1 LRVPSAGSRF
11 ARSRKF
17 QGSGDPGLQD
27 SKVAG
32 FQGSKITRLRNPRLQ
47 VSMVSKL
54 QDFRVLGYRVP
65 KQKPF
70 AGDLAGIPYRKFRG
84 NLSGRLN
91 KTCGFSL
98 SFDLLD
104 CIFLCLM
111 LHEQSG
117 AIKFGILE
125 P

>member
-1 LRVPSAGSRF
+1 MQVPDLQEVESSRVLEIQGCRILR
-11 ARSRKF
+11 
-17 QGSGDPGLQD
+17 L
-27 SKVAG
+27 
-32 FQGSKITRLRNPRLQ
+32 QGSKVQRLQGSRNPRLQ
-47 VSMVSKL
+47 GSMVSKL

>member
-1 LRVPSAGSRF
+1 MQVPDLQRVESSRGLELQGKVPRF
-11 ARSRKF
+11 KGYKAPGIQGCRFPWF
-17 QGSGDPGLQD
+17 QS
-27 SKVAG
+27 
-32 FQGSKITRLRNPRLQ
+32 SKI
-47 VSMVSKL
+47 SE
-54 QDFRVLGYRVP
+54 FRGYRVP
-65 KQKPF
+65 EQKPF

-98 SFDLLD
+98 SFVLLD
-104 CIFLCLM
+104 CMFLCLM